1 MSTKL
6 SHMSDLVNMSHEF
19 KTPLNLICSTSQL
32 YNLYLKKDYLEDS
45 KENMMRSNQIIN
57 KNCNRLTKLINN
69 IIDVSKL
76 EAGNYQLKLR
86 NHNII
91 DVIDDIVESVLE
103 YTKISDLKII
113 FDTEVEDMII
123 AIDIY
128 DFKRIILNLIS
139 NAIKFSNAKGTIVI
153 KLIDKI
159 QIVEI
164 TVQDNG
170 CGIQKE
176 NIPII
181 FNKFTRINTSLT
193 QFAEGMGIGLYLA
206 KSLIELHGGTIS
218 VKSVLGRGSVFK
230 IKLPVTNEDNMV
242 GSDNQY
248 YEIMNTQIIEL

>member
-193 QFAEGMGIGLYLA
+193 QLAEGMGIGLYLA